1 MVHVKVVRRTVSS
14 PYREVE
20 EENTCRPRWE
30 TINEAVD
37 AYTEQCLSAYPHNCF
52 TAFLDS
58 SKLYQKTMRLFL
70 GINKQKWWLMSYPA
84 RGRLT
89 VKGIPAWAAPSDPTI
104 STTTAREQNCPSSG
118 KGPFKSNMWSYQEGQ
133 ATSPRWDAYF
143 IHNFK
148 MPGNKGKG
156 NWRIFLTYENT
167 CLGVNVKVK
176 NYKEPLKVDFYL
188 FEFLFFM
195 FIGFHIQPLISLRNV
210 HFFH

>member
-1 MVHVKVVRRTVSS
+1 
-14 PYREVE
+14 
-20 EENTCRPRWE
+20 
-30 TINEAVD
+30 
-37 AYTEQCLSAYPHNCF
+37 
-52 TAFLDS
+52 
-58 SKLYQKTMRLFL
+58 
-70 GINKQKWWLMSYPA
+70 
-84 RGRLT
+84 
-89 VKGIPAWAAPSDPTI
+89 
-104 STTTAREQNCPSSG
+104 
-118 KGPFKSNMWSYQEGQ
+118 
-133 ATSPRWDAYF
+133 
-143 IHNFK
+143 